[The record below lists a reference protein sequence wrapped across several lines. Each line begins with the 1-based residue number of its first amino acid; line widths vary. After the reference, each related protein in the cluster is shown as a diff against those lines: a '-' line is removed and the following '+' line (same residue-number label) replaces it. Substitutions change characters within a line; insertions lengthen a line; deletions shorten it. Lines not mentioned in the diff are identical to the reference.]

1 MSNIFSLCNSLMY
14 LPDISNLKTDNV
26 EDMNNMFY
34 ECNSLIYLPNISEN
48 KPNKNH

>member
-1 MSNIFSLCNSLMY
+1 MY